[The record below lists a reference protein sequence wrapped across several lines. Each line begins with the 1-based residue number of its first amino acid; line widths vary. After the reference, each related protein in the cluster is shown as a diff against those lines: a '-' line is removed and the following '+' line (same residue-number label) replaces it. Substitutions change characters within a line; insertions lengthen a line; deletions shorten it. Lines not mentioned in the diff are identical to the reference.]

1 MRKMNNREIHG
12 FISKCIWNSQLQEL
26 IVFFHSDMEGAAFTQ
41 SLTFRENGWDG
52 EACKFFKDCP
62 AFTKE
67 GKLDMDWLV
76 GMRVLIRLASTKN
89 GWEIAGGSCD
99 YQYYGMDEEKESGEE
114 NGEK

>member
-1 MRKMNNREIHG
+1 MTMNKEVG
-12 FISKCIWNSQLQEL
+12 AFIAKCKWNEKIQEL
-26 IVFFHSDMEGAAFTQ
+26 KVFFHSDTEGAAFRQ
-41 SLTFRENGWDG
+41 PLTFRENGWDG

-76 GMRVLIRLASTKN
+76 GMRVLIRLTSTET
-89 GWEIAGGSCD
+89 GWEIAGVSYD
-99 YQYYGMDEEKESGEE
+99 YQYYGMDEEQESGGE

>member
-26 IVFFHSDMEGAAFTQ
+26 IVFFHSDTEGAAIAQ
-41 SLTFRENGWDG
+41 PLTFRENGWDG

-76 GMRVLIRLASTKN
+76 GMRVLIRLASTEN
-89 GWEIAGGSCD
+89 GWEIAGVSYD
-99 YQYYGMDEEKESGEE
+99 YQYYGMDEEQESGGE